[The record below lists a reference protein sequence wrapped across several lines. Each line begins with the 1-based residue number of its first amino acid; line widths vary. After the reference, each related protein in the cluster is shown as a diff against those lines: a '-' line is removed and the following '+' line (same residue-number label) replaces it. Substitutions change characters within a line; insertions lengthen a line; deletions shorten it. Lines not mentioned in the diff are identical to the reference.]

1 MQEQI
6 DDFREREENM
16 KSMYEK
22 ILNALNNQV
31 DKQMFQNIDLERVQ
45 EMLLQI

>member
-22 ILNALNNQV
+22 ILNALNNQ
-31 DKQMFQNIDLERVQ
+31 DDNNKMFTNIDLGRV
-45 EMLLQI
+45 